1 MLGGMPV
8 NGEFEPH
15 LRPPL
20 LKAKIVYPQSSVMV
34 GFIWPSTPSACSLVF
49 NNVTHVDYS
58 AMIPVC

>member
-20 LKAKIVYPQSSVMV
+20 LKAKIVYPQSSVLV
-34 GFIWPSTPSACSLVF
+34 GFI
-49 NNVTHVDYS
+49 
-58 AMIPVC
+58 